1 MKKFAIA
8 FCLLLVASFS
18 AAASDPKF
26 FPLENVRPGLK
37 GYGMTVFQGT
47 KQERFEVEVLGVVNG
62 LANPKQDII
71 IARLSGGQVE
81 KTGVFAGMSGSP
93 VYIEDKLVGAVAY
106 AFPFSKEPIA
116 GIQPIQ
122 NMVGLVEKGIEQEM
136 RPSSTPLSFSTLLGK
151 VESSTNTLSTLYGA
165 RAVSSGAGQMIPIAT
180 PVSFSG
186 VPQTVLDLFADDLR
200 KVGIQPIAGLGS
212 SSPNL
217 PMAPYDDNTLTAG
230 SSVTVQ
236 LARGDFSYDAA
247 GTVTYR
253 DGERIFAF
261 GHPFLASGATSWPMA
276 ESQVVTV
283 IANLNNSFKIVTTGN
298 LVGAIN
304 QDRATCV
311 YGNLGDKPRMIPVKL
326 TVRTSRNKTETYNF
340 ELISDPMLAPIL
352 MRIAL
357 TSAILGTERQMG
369 PQTVKING
377 RISLKNQPD
386 VLLDNAFSL
395 ASGATVFAAS
405 SIERP
410 FAVLLNSGFEGLEV
424 RGIDVDVTSSDT
436 RSMGIISRLWID
448 KTEVERGEKVEIQ
461 AFARKENGTE
471 FVERIPVEIPQDA
484 PIGPIAILIG
494 DGSSLNQADARVQA
508 GADFVPKNL
517 AQLVQAINKL
527 KKNSKLYVKILRP
540 GAGAIVNAE
549 EMPTLPPSVLA
560 TLDSQRTS
568 SGYAPLSVSTL
579 SEKELA
585 PSRFLISGQ
594 QSITINVVK

>member
-1 MKKFAIA
+1 MKKIAIA
-8 FCLLLVASFS
+8 FCLLLVSS
-18 AAASDPKF
+18 LAAFANDPKL
-26 FPLENVRPGLK
+26 FPVAEIRTGMK
-37 GYGMTVFQGT
+37 GYGMTVFQGS
-47 KQERFEVEVLGVVNG
+47 KPERFEVEILGVVNG
-62 LANPKQDII
+62 FANPKQDII
-71 IARLSGGQVE
+71 IAKLSGGQVD

-93 VYIEDKLVGAVAY
+93 VYIDGKLVGAVAY

-122 NMVGLVEKGIEQEM
+122 NMIGVVENGNEQEP
-136 RPSSTPLSFSTLLGK
+136 RPSSAVSFGTLLSK
-151 VESSTNTLSTLYGA
+151 AEPSINSLSTLTGA
-165 RAVSSGAGQMIPIAT
+165 RAVSSATGQMIPIAT

-186 VPQTVLDLFADDLR
+186 VPQSVLDLFADDLR
-200 KVGIQPIAGLGS
+200 KMGIQPIAGLGS
-212 SSPNL
+212 SSRN
-217 PMAPYDDNTLTAG
+217 MAMVPFDENTLAAG

-253 DGERIFAF
+253 NGERIFAF

-283 IANLNNSFKIVTTGN
+283 IANLNNSFKITTTGN
-298 LVGAIN
+298 LVGSIS
-304 QDRATCV
+304 QDRSTCV
-311 YGNLGDKPRMIPVKL
+311 FGQLGDKPRMIPVRL

-357 TSAILGTERQMG
+357 TSAIMGTERQLG
-369 PQTVKING
+369 PQTVKVNG
-377 RISLKNQPD
+377 RISMKDQPD

-395 ASGATVFAAS
+395 PSGATAFAAS

-484 PIGPIAILIG
+484 PIGPIVILIG
-494 DGSSLNQADARVQA
+494 DGSSMNQADARAQA

-517 AQLVQAINKL
+517 GQLVQAINKL
-527 KKNSKLYVKILRP
+527 KKNNKLYIKILRP
-540 GAGAIVNAE
+540 GAGAIVNSE

-560 TLDSQRTS
+560 TLGSQRTS
-568 SGYAPLSVSTL
+568 GGYSSLSVATL

-585 PSRFLISGQ
+585 PSQFLITGQ
-594 QSITINVVK
+594 QAITINVVK

>member
-1 MKKFAIA
+1 MKKIAIA
-8 FCLLLVASFS
+8 FCLLLVSS
-18 AAASDPKF
+18 VAAFANDPKL
-26 FPLENVRPGLK
+26 FPVEDIRIGMK
-37 GYGMTVFQGT
+37 GHGMTVFQGST
-47 KQERFEVEVLGVVNG
+47 PERFEVEVLGVVNG
-62 LANPKQDII
+62 FANPKQSII
-71 IARLSGGQVE
+71 IAKLSGGQVD

-93 VYIEDKLVGAVAY
+93 VYIDGKLVGAVAY

-122 NMVGLVEKGIEQEM
+122 NMIGVVENGNQQEP
-136 RPSSTPLSFSTLLGK
+136 RPSSTVSFGTLLSK
-151 VESSTNTLSTLYGA
+151 AESSTNSLSTLSGA
-165 RAVSSGAGQMIPIAT
+165 RMVSSATGQMIPIAT

-186 VPQTVLDLFADDLR
+186 VPQSVLDLFAEDLR
-200 KVGIQPIAGLGS
+200 KIGIQPIAGLGS
-212 SSPNL
+212 SSTTTAMVPFNE
-217 PMAPYDDNTLTAG
+217 NTLAAG

-283 IANLNNSFKIVTTGN
+283 IANLNNSFKITTTGN
-298 LVGAIN
+298 LVGSIS
-304 QDRATCV
+304 QDRSTCV
-311 YGNLGDKPRMIPVKL
+311 FGQLGDKPQMIPVRL

-357 TSAILGTERQMG
+357 TSAIMGTERQLG
-369 PQTVKING
+369 PQTVKVNG
-377 RISLKNQPD
+377 RISMKGQPD
-386 VLLDNAFSL
+386 VVLDNAFSL
-395 ASGATVFAAS
+395 ASGATAFAAS

-424 RGIDVDVTSSDT
+424 RGIEVDVTSSDT
-436 RSMGIISRLWID
+436 RSMGIINRLWID
-448 KTEVERGEKVEIQ
+448 KIEVERGEKVEIQ

-484 PIGPIAILIG
+484 PIGPVVILIG
-494 DGSSLNQADARVQA
+494 DGSSINQTDARAQA

-517 AQLVQAINKL
+517 GQLVQAINKL
-527 KKNSKLYVKILRP
+527 KKNNKLYVKILRP
-540 GAGAIVNAE
+540 GAGAIVNSE

-560 TLDSQRTS
+560 TLGSQRTS
-568 SGYAPLSVSTL
+568 GGYSALSVATL

-585 PSRFLISGQ
+585 PSQFLITGQ
-594 QSITINVVK
+594 QAITINVVK